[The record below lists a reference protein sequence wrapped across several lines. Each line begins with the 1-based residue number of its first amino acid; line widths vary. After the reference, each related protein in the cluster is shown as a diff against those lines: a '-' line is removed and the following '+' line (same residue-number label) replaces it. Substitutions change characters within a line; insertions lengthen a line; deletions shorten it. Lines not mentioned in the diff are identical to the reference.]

1 VVAVAT
7 ISNVRIAGFPAR
19 PAHGANRVP
28 QPGRK
33 RTRWAGP
40 VPWAAPLLG
49 AAGCLL
55 AAWTGYLAVSLPERS
70 IRWHYNIA
78 WAGFDVLLLVLVLGT
93 AWLTYRRSPHAA
105 ATAAA
110 TAALLVADA
119 WFDVTTSASGRPL
132 RAAILLAV
140 LVELPAAAFMICT
153 SRRSLKAKPPATT
166 DQAPAASPARP
177 QPDRDFMLTAAVTTA
192 HARIRRSLA
201 PGRPLAPD
209 DSLSKRQPPG
219 RRE

>member
-1 VVAVAT
+1 MSVWTAHRREVVAVAT
-7 ISNVRIAGFPAR
+7 ISNVRIARFPAR
-19 PAHGANRVP
+19 PGDSANSVP
-28 QPGRK
+28 RPGPR

-40 VPWAAPLLG
+40 GPWAAPLFG

-70 IRWHYNIA
+70 ISWHYNIA

-110 TAALLVADA
+110 
-119 WFDVTTSASGRPL
+119 
-132 RAAILLAV
+132 
-140 LVELPAAAFMICT
+140 
-153 SRRSLKAKPPATT
+153 
-166 DQAPAASPARP
+166 DQAPAASPARS

-192 HARIRRSLA
+192 HARVRRSLA
-201 PGRPLAPD
+201 PGRPQAPD
-209 DSLSKRQPPG
+209 DSGRSASLPDAANAALSAHLADQ
-219 RRE
+219 